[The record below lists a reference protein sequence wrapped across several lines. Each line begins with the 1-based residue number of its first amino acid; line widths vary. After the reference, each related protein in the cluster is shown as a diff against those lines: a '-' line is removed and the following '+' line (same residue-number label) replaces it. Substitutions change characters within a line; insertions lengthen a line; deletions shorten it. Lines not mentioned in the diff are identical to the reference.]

1 MSGHLHAAMILR
13 MVSSQLECPI
23 QSLTGWMA
31 KRFLEKKNEI
41 LEVNAAK
48 LAQIQ
53 PGSTVLEVG
62 FGPGLGLQEALRYLT
77 DSEGKLYGLDYSEYM
92 LKVATRRVQEQIS
105 SGKLQLILGS
115 VEAIPLPDSSLDRVF
130 HCNCYYYWTD
140 LKKCCAELHR
150 VMKPEGLMVAT
161 INMIR
166 MKKVVSQGL
175 LLSKIWQPEIYMDA
189 LMATGFKDVHIK
201 DKEDRGLMFKAI
213 FATASK

>member
-1 MSGHLHAAMILR
+1 MILR
-13 MVSSQLECPI
+13 MVASQLECPI

-77 DSEGKLYGLDYSEYM
+77 DPE
-92 LKVATRRVQEQIS
+92 
-105 SGKLQLILGS
+105 
-115 VEAIPLPDSSLDRVF
+115 
-130 HCNCYYYWTD
+130 
-140 LKKCCAELHR
+140 
-150 VMKPEGLMVAT
+150 EGLMVAT

-166 MKKVVSQGL
+166 MKKVASQGL
-175 LLSKIWQPEIYMDA
+175 LLGKMWQPEIYMDA
-189 LMATGFKDVHIK
+189 LIATGFKDVHIK